1 MTNSCLVAK
10 LSHYIN
16 LTATECVLLARLEEA
31 TEHYSRR
38 DIVLDQGAET
48 SDIYVVKTGWLYG
61 HVRNSD
67 GVDLIAEIFYPGDLV
82 GLSQLAFETST
93 VCYTAA
99 TDLAL
104 CPFPK
109 NSLKTIFIE
118 QPRLVALFFAFT
130 TLERA
135 TMIDRLRAMG
145 QMSARDCVGLFFL
158 QTKARLSITGLATG
172 RWFPMPLSQELIG
185 NAVGL
190 STVSVNRAIRQ
201 LEAEGHI
208 RREGRMLEIMRPEIL
223 GRELEFFDRHYKVDS
238 SWFPNLD

>member
-10 LSHYIN
+10 LSHYIE
-16 LTATECVLLARLEEA
+16 LTDTECTLLAKLEEA
-31 TEHYSRR
+31 TEYYARR
-38 DIVLDQGAET
+38 DMVIDQG
-48 SDIYVVKTGWLYG
+48 SSIPDIYVVKSGWLYG
-61 HVRNSD
+61 HVSNAD
-67 GVDLIAEIFYPGDLV
+67 GVDLIAEIFYPGDVV
-82 GLSQLAFETST
+82 GMSQLAFEVST
-93 VCYTAA
+93 VNYTAA

-109 NSLKTIFIE
+109 SSLKTIFME
-118 QPRLVALFFAFT
+118 HPRLVALFFAFT

-145 QMSARDCVGLFFL
+145 QMSARDCVALFFL
-158 QTKARLSITGLATG
+158 QTKARLKITGKAGDT
-172 RWFPMPLSQELIG
+172 WFQMPLSQELIG

-208 RREGRMLEIMRPEIL
+208 RREGRMIEIIRPEVL
-223 GRELEFFDRHYKVDS
+223 GRELDFSDRHYKIDS
-238 SWFPNLD
+238 SWFPKLD